1 MKWYQKILLSF
12 IISVLFY
19 NLVNTQQILYVSS
32 AGTGTSCTLSSP
44 CSLSQVFGLTS
55 DSDIVTLLSGTY
67 EITSSITITSNN
79 LLINSYTSPQ
89 TTILTFTSSNSS
101 STIFNIE
108 SQNVTMDSLSFTN
121 SNVNTL
127 FFRLDGSVANCYF
140 TNITVTGQKNIN
152 NTVIYFNQNGSINN
166 SIFLN
171 CSTNQYASTSFGG
184 VIYIKSSGI
193 ISQSNFTNCKS
204 YGETSNQY
212 PYGGVIFIQEN
223 GTISDSN
230 FDHCKCTCS
239 VNQQYTSVYG
249 GVIYISQYGRVTNS
263 TFTSCAAIASNGG
276 HTYPYS
282 YGGAVYINKDAI
294 IDGSTFDS
302 CYTSSSTAAETFTY
316 GGALYIKGN
325 ATITHSNFNYCYS
338 SAQTAGTDYEAGS
351 VGGAV
356 YINSGGIFNS
366 TFIGCYAYSSSYFVA
381 SSTAGAI
388 YLKLGGEISEC
399 SFSGCYAAS
408 YAYFPSYSAGSS
420 GGALCTSSYQ
430 VIILTDSSFNNCSAT
445 SSNIYT
451 FGISSSSGG
460 AISIYQGNVTNCN
473 FSDCFAYS
481 TGAYS
486 LYTGA
491 DGGAIFSTYSIEVVN
506 TKLSGSS
513 SQPGSG
519 GALYAYDC
527 SFINSSIVHSN
538 TTHEGILYAANNL
551 EIFNSTFSENLGGSV
566 VYHTGNASIS
576 LSTFTQ
582 NNVFSSDDLATTALI
597 SSNSSAVITN
607 CSFSYNT
614 LIYSHNCMGIVYLR
628 DGGMIGNSTFSNNG
642 VYNCIFSYS
651 AAIYQEG
658 ANFEL
663 SDCIFQNNL
672 VRSIFTASSK
682 YPTIYSTSLF
692 NLTQLTFSNN
702 VGDMSLVYFDLN
714 RDNNIVDSTIQID
727 RCYFENNSVTS
738 SLTTF
743 SNIQL
748 EKILVTNSQFSSNL
762 FEFPTNFIAI
772 NSTDLMVFDSCI
784 FQDNTNGIFSFTTQ
798 FLLSNSNIQNNEAIE
813 SLFQID
819 GSLTIINSNFSE
831 NVISVEGYSTDING
845 GVLYCGANGECNIIQ
860 SNFNKNL
867 LSGGNNCQG
876 TVIYSNN
883 YLNISDTTFN
893 ENINNCL
900 NSYGGAIS
908 ISKSISNTTQLI
920 EISNTSFQ
928 SNSLDSQ
935 TGYGGA
941 IYSEIAFNIENLSFI
956 NNSITGESLKSAYG
970 AAVYFQDNSNDNNIN
985 QQEISSQSP
994 ILFSQTN
1001 FISNFIET
1009 STEVSNSE
1017 YSGAAISFSTTKNIL
1032 ISNCTFEENFISM
1045 KVSFLNFNTIS
1056 SVGLSGVAISSLFS
1070 NDSSSNLDPSMTIIN
1085 SSFIENSITAEG
1097 CSKYTIIG
1105 GLINSGSFNLMIN
1118 DSNFRDNQMTW
1129 GTNSPFII
1137 GMLLYSNN
1145 SISMDQSQFQNN
1157 TGIKLNNICEES
1169 VANIV
1174 QGGNVY
1180 CNKVLSSNSNY
1191 INNQIN
1197 GDIIEGGIIW
1207 MRSGSFNNSL
1217 FQSNICSTQ
1226 SISFSSA
1233 GGCIWISSTSNIN
1246 SSTLENTLFLNNTA
1260 DYGAGYC
1267 IGEFGSY
1274 PMIHNVSMQNNNAT
1288 ESGSVYIMNNLLNE
1302 WLNCSDLTGSTANNT
1317 SEYGIDCGSTAS
1329 ELSFYSS
1336 IPIFIYPS
1344 QVFQV
1349 ELYLNDWFESLIDN
1363 SLYRVN
1369 LEETT
1374 YLSVGVENQYSVPS
1388 VNGIFSYQYL
1398 TFYSPVGSNNSLV
1411 FTAQPNNNNI
1421 NNNNN
1426 NNATHSLLNNRIFT
1440 QNIILQ
1446 TISCPPTT
1454 YYLENNSSNTTT
1466 GVAECISCGSNQYS
1480 FDGLSCL
1487 NCPILDDNL
1496 KGSDLL
1502 TCISASSPIVQNN
1515 NTIFEMVINEGWW
1528 PNSFVNPSY
1537 LIACPYSNSCKN
1549 ITCFITLN
1557 LLYSPSNNSG
1567 NNNNSSIDNGYGW
1580 IINCESCNSTSP
1592 YNNYYYNENNNNN
1605 DNEGGESSCYCNEG
1619 YQEYLCSECVCDTL
1633 ENCFY
1638 LSNEECNECEIFS
1651 IRTYI
1656 AFFILFILLI
1666 FLLFIFVFM
1675 PKFSILIIIFS
1686 LLLINVMIA
1695 FGIITWYI
1703 SAVLIAILLVTLT
1716 IDQTI
1721 PKGIDKLFLYY
1732 IQVIISIVP
1741 ITSWPSFLKENI
1753 QSMEIVDFNFSFF
1766 ACISLSFAQPFN
1778 LFLFSILL
1786 VPILGICLT
1795 IVLLF
1800 DHFFLSK
1807 LNFILRFRSKF
1818 VSKVNNNN
1826 NNNIIVDINNDRDLV
1841 ANENEDKDKYG
1852 DGDGED
1858 VQTNLLVKEGFD
1870 DDFHLPNNIENNK
1883 ISLVLITRL
1892 LSLAYYPLALLSLSV
1907 LSCENGYMKE
1917 YQWIECNSS
1926 SDYIYFVILSSIVI
1940 LLYVIGYPVCLCI
1953 ILILYRL
1960 SYRSFTIIFD
1970 NYKVKADYFEILFI
1984 CKKLS
1989 IIILLTLFTGF
2000 IQKILLSSVLLIG
2013 IILQY
2018 FIAPFKSRALNKLQL
2033 LVEIVILFSSIFSSL
2048 NSFYNLSDATFLFWS
2063 WAMSIINL
2071 FVLLLFLLILV
2082 RSHWIFAKIT
2092 SKFRMNYTIL

>member
-89 TTILTFTSSNSS
+89 TTILTSPSNI
-101 STIFNIE
+101 TIFNVLSPNITIE
-108 SQNVTMDSLSFTN
+108 SLSFIN
-121 SNVNTL
+121 CIGRIGIFGNGVIN
-127 FFRLDGSVANCYF
+127 NCYF
-140 TNITVTGQKNIN
+140 QE
-152 NTVIYFNQNGSINN
+152 
-166 SIFLN
+166 
-171 CSTNQYASTSFGG
+171 
-184 VIYIKSSGI
+184 
-193 ISQSNFTNCKS
+193 ISSNFNALYFS
-204 YGETSNQY
+204 G
-212 PYGGVIFIQEN
+212 N
-223 GTISDSN
+223 GTISNSIFDSIL
-230 FDHCKCTCS
+230 S
-239 VNQQYTSVYG
+239 VQTVSTNSQSTGGIVYFYSNG
-249 GVIYISQYGRVTNS
+249 ILNNS
-263 TFTSCAAIASNGG
+263 TFINIRVKSHYRTQGGLIYFQIGSITNSLFENCTAVSDASISGGIVWSTSKATIEGTTFKNCTNFGLGTVAGVVALSL
-276 HTYPYS
+276 
-282 YGGAVYINKDAI
+282 
-294 IDGSTFDS
+294 GSITNSHFEDCHS
-302 CYTSSSTAAETFTY
+302 FANTSGYTQST
-316 GGALYIKGN
+316 GGALYIIQY
-325 ATITHSNFNYCYS
+325 A
-338 SAQTAGTDYEAGS
+338 DVE
-351 VGGAV
+351 
-356 YINSGGIFNS
+356 NS
-366 TFIGCYAYSSSYFVA
+366 TFINC
-381 SSTAGAI
+381 TAN
-388 YLKLGGEISEC
+388 SVFDN
-399 SFSGCYAAS
+399 SFYDIGN
-408 YAYFPSYSAGSS
+408 
-420 GGALCTSSYQ
+420 L
-430 VIILTDSSFNNCSAT
+430 
-445 SSNIYT
+445 
-451 FGISSSSGG
+451 GG
-460 AISIYQGNVTNCN
+460 AIKCGTSTTTISNSFFSNCFVHGNGSAIHSIGSLNITNCLFEN
-473 FSDCFAYS
+473 NVAVGY
-481 TGAYS
+481 
-486 LYTGA
+486 
-491 DGGAIFSTYSIEVVN
+491 
-506 TKLSGSS
+506 
-513 SQPGSG
+513 
-519 GALYAYDC
+519 
-527 SFINSSIVHSN
+527 
-538 TTHEGILYAANNL
+538 GILYASVGMFIQNTGFYNN
-551 EIFNSTFSENLGGSV
+551 TA
-566 VYHTGNASIS
+566 ASIIFLDGKS
-576 LSTFTQ
+576 SISDSYFI
-582 NNVFSSDDLATTALI
+582 NNIGYSFNESFIAIVTSYYYLPISNTLFSNNRLLLAT
-597 SSNSSAVITN
+597 
-607 CSFSYNT
+607 
-614 LIYSHNCMGIVYLR
+614 NCMGILYLLE
-628 DGGMIGNSTFSNNG
+628 GGSVDNSTFKNNQA
-642 VYNCIFSYS
+642 YQCYTTYS
-651 AAIYQEG
+651 AAILQRG
-658 ANFEL
+658 TPFTL
-663 SDCIFQNNL
+663 SRSVFDNN
-672 VRSIFTASSK
+672 
-682 YPTIYSTSLF
+682 TIDTEFNSLGYLTVINALALF
-692 NLTQLTFSNN
+692 NLTNLTFQNTISPHFCIFFPLLIN
-702 VGDMSLVYFDLN
+702 DDLFLIDN
-714 RDNNIVDSTIQID
+714 SQFLDNNMSVSLILIVTFNPITMII
-727 RCYFENNSVTS
+727 NNSVLQSNKFQNAVNFITLATLS
-738 SLTTF
+738 PDSAP
-743 SNIQL
+743 SNIL
-748 EKILVTNSQFSSNL
+748 IKNSS
-762 FEFPTNFIAI
+762 FINNI
-772 NSTDLMVFDSCI
+772 NGTINCE
-784 FQDNTNGIFSFTTQ
+784 GE
-798 FLLSNSNIQNNEAIE
+798 FLLSNSNIQNNEAVE
-813 SLFQID
+813 SLFQLY
-819 GSLTIINSNFSE
+819 GRSTIINSNFSE

-920 EISNTSFQ
+920 EISNTSFL

-1045 KVSFLNFNTIS
+1045 KVSFLNSNTIL

-1085 SSFIENSITAEG
+1085 SSFIENSIAAEG

-1145 SISMDQSQFQNN
+1145 SISMDQSQFRNN

-1344 QVFQV
+1344 QIFQV

-1374 YLSVGVENQYSVPS
+1374 YLSVGVENQYSVSS

-1421 NNNNN
+1421 NNNKNNNNNN

-1446 TISCPPTT
+1446 TISCPPSA
-1454 YYLENNSSNTTT
+1454 YYRLNTT

-1480 FDGLSCL
+1480 FDGLSCVD
-1487 NCPILDDNL
+1487 CPQLSSSEGQSFI
-1496 KGSDLL
+1496 SD
-1502 TCISASSPIVQNN
+1502 CISASSPIVQNN

-1567 NNNNSSIDNGYGW
+1567 NNNNNSSIDNGYGW

-1592 YNNYYYNENNNNN
+1592 YNNYYYDENNNN

-1619 YQEYLCSECVCDTL
+1619 YQEYLCSECVCNTIK
-1633 ENCFY
+1633 ECY
-1638 LSNEECNECEIFS
+1638 YQSNYQCVQCEIFTTKS
-1651 IRTYI
+1651 LIGLILFVIVLVIIIIIVIFVPKTTL
-1656 AFFILFILLI
+1656 FFIISGVIFLSILSLAGILTWYYSTLMFAILLCYFIADRKFPEGLLKSLFFYLQVITSIVTLNSWPVPLYGVIQTFEITNLNLSIFTCFWPSVLSHPLNLFIL
-1666 FLLFIFVFM
+1666 V
-1675 PKFSILIIIFS
+1675 ILIIPILSLFIILAVIFES
-1686 LLLINVMIA
+1686 
-1695 FGIITWYI
+1695 YI
-1703 SAVLIAILLVTLT
+1703 ST
-1716 IDQTI
+1716 
-1721 PKGIDKLFLYY
+1721 
-1732 IQVIISIVP
+1732 ISIIQRCRHQSYKSEFIKSV
-1741 ITSWPSFLKENI
+1741 EN
-1753 QSMEIVDFNFSFF
+1753 
-1766 ACISLSFAQPFN
+1766 
-1778 LFLFSILL
+1778 
-1786 VPILGICLT
+1786 
-1795 IVLLF
+1795 
-1800 DHFFLSK
+1800 
-1807 LNFILRFRSKF
+1807 
-1818 VSKVNNNN
+1818 
-1826 NNNIIVDINNDRDLV
+1826 
-1841 ANENEDKDKYG
+1841 
-1852 DGDGED
+1852 
-1858 VQTNLLVKEGFD
+1858 D
-1870 DDFHLPNNIENNK
+1870 DDLHSSVKFDNSKEEFKQQIIKK
-1883 ISLVLITRL
+1883 ISVILIRL
-1892 LSLAYYPLALLSLSV
+1892 ANIGYFPLTLIILSV

-1984 CKKLS
+1984 FKKLS

-2063 WAMSIINL
+2063 WTMSIINAII
-2071 FVLLLFLLILV
+2071 LLLYLILLV
-2082 RSHWIFAKIT
+2082 RSHWIFTKIT
-2092 SKFRMNYTIL
+2092 SKLRSKNYTII